1 MSFQSIDN
9 VTRFRGD
16 FRPAVIAAL
25 RTVAMA
31 GIVLTIVY
39 CIFNFQEDLNTG
51 NLRRIASYIEQL
63 TFDEDPVDTFT
74 FDAGTASSYA
84 PFDVGVA
91 ICAGGSFR
99 FVPPFADMEYS
110 CRIKYTDPRLAPC
123 GQFVYVYDLG
133 GRGIS
138 RLNSYSLLDEITL
151 DSDIISL
158 SVNSSGQCAVVTNE
172 AGYRTAVTVFGK
184 HLKEQFKWQT
194 SEHFAFLSALSPD
207 GGTAAVLCLGQK
219 DGAPNLYIRYQPT
232 SGSEC
237 KTTVELGDMNV
248 YDMEYLSNSRL
259 MVVGDRGVQVF
270 DNAGKLRGSLEIRSG
285 TLTSCELRREG
296 WCALA
301 VKAEKGDST
310 RVFVLDESCQE
321 LWSGDVRGAVRYM
334 ALSDDQLA
342 FIAHDGVHRVLL
354 PEGEEAVRAMVGM
367 RDVLIT
373 ETGSVA
379 AVYSDRAQLVSFEA
393 ED

>member
-1 MSFQSIDN
+1 
-9 VTRFRGD
+9 
-16 FRPAVIAAL
+16 
-25 RTVAMA
+25 
-31 GIVLTIVY
+31 
-39 CIFNFQEDLNTG
+39 
-51 NLRRIASYIEQL
+51 
-63 TFDEDPVDTFT
+63 
-74 FDAGTASSYA
+74 
-84 PFDVGVA
+84 
-91 ICAGGSFR
+91 
-99 FVPPFADMEYS
+99 
-110 CRIKYTDPRLAPC
+110 
-123 GQFVYVYDLG
+123 
-133 GRGIS
+133 
-138 RLNSYSLLDEITL
+138 
-151 DSDIISL
+151 
-158 SVNSSGQCAVVTNE
+158 
-172 AGYRTAVTVFGK
+172 
-184 HLKEQFKWQT
+184 
-194 SEHFAFLSALSPD
+194 
-207 GGTAAVLCLGQK
+207 
-219 DGAPNLYIRYQPT
+219 
-232 SGSEC
+232 
-237 KTTVELGDMNV
+237 MNV

-270 DNAGKLRGSLEIRSG
+270 DNSGKLRGSLEIRSG

-321 LWSGDVRGAVRYM
+321 LWSDDVRGAVRYM